1 MQRHCFWVFFLIALF
16 AFFGPTLSYGDCPV
30 VESNAAALP
39 SKDANQR
46 IGPTR
51 DSSAPILNDTFLIR
65 IAPALPPLTLHF
77 IPDVSARNTWDVL
90 HHVGRV
96 EVCKQ
101 GSSAPFQTIQINAYP
116 DVSLW
121 ISNFHILDV
130 NFDGYA
136 DLAAL
141 YDFGAKFGSYQYWI
155 FDPKSQRFVQ
165 NRLTDELREI
175 RANDHAFDPA
185 SKTLHA
191 RYLNFDESVIGETYR
206 VSDDHLV

>member
-1 MQRHCFWVFFLIALF
+1 MGCSASC
-16 AFFGPTLSYGDCPV
+16 GPRRSV
-30 VESNAAALP
+30 
-39 SKDANQR
+39 Q
-46 IGPTR
+46 
-51 DSSAPILNDTFLIR
+51 
-65 IAPALPPLTLHF
+65 
-77 IPDVSARNTWDVL
+77 
-90 HHVGRV
+90 
-96 EVCKQ
+96 Q
-101 GSSAPFQTIQINAYP
+101 GSSAPFQTIEINAYP

-141 YDFGAKFGSYQYWI
+141 YDFGAKFGSYQFWI

-185 SKTLHA
+185 SKTLHSG
-191 RYLNFDESVIGETYR
+191 YLNFDGGVIGETYQITN
-206 VSDDHLV
+206 DHLVLIEVERRVKDDHGEVRVVKRKP